1 MDNKNGK
8 LGAGRF
14 YVISEKCIN
23 CDFCRDLAP
32 DFFAHDDDG
41 YSKIIKQPTSDAE
54 VELCIE
60 AMDSC
65 PVSAIV
71 DNCE

>member
-1 MDNKNGK
+1 MDDKNGK

-14 YVISEKCIN
+14 HVISEKCID
-23 CDFCRDLAP
+23 CDLCRDIAP
-32 DFFAHDDDG
+32 DFFARDDDG
-41 YSKIIKQPTSDAE
+41 YSKITKQPTSDAE
-54 VELCIE
+54 VEICIE

-71 DNCE
+71 DNGE